1 MTVSN
6 DEYDAG
12 TFRSLADTDLGRDLW
27 QFLNKELTVARLE
40 TATDLAKPA
49 VFGIEEQL
57 LERFGNVVAND
68 RVKQM
73 IGHMVRQIMES
84 KGYRIERRDVTIGS
98 ALFSKGT
105 RYGRPDWQRLQV
117 FRNGSNA
124 RELCFADSRDTDKLP
139 PPADGGRWRF
149 WASFASV
156 LRGQIAYGIDVYE
169 VRQEVAAQGH
179 ALRTL
184 ERITRPT

>member
-1 MTVSN
+1 MTRSN
-6 DEYDAG
+6 DEYAAG
-12 TFRSLADTDLGRDLW
+12 TFRSLADTALGRDLW
-27 QFLNKELTVARLE
+27 QFLTEELTVARLE

-57 LERFGNVVAND
+57 LQRFGNVVADD

-84 KGYRIERRDVTIGS
+84 KGYRIDRRDVTIAS

-124 RELCFADSRDTDKLP
+124 RELCFADRRDTSKLP
-139 PPADGGRWRF
+139 PPENGGKWRF
-149 WASFASV
+149 WASFASI
-156 LRGQIAYGIDVYE
+156 LRGQIAYGVDVHA
-169 VRQEVAAQGH
+169 VRQEVAAKGY

-184 ERITRPT
+184 ERILHPA

>member
-1 MTVSN
+1 MTASN
-6 DEYDAG
+6 NEYDAG

-27 QFLNKELTVARLE
+27 QFLNEDLTVARLE

-57 LERFGNVVAND
+57 LHRFDNVVADD
-68 RVKQM
+68 RVKRM

-124 RELCFADSRDTDKLP
+124 RELCFADSRDAGRLP
-139 PPADGGRWRF
+139 PPENGGRWRF
-149 WASFASV
+149 WASFASP

-169 VRQEVAAQGH
+169 VRQEVAAQGY
-179 ALRTL
+179 ALRML
-184 ERITRPT
+184 ERITRPA